1 VYAPDAIEIE
11 LVTASGRTRA
21 LAFFFSSD
29 HGEPVHVHVARDRKA
44 VKFWLGPVRLEY
56 NHGFAS
62 TELNRVTRLVEA
74 HEKELLRAWNE
85 YFKSG
90 R

>member
-1 VYAPDAIEIE
+1 MYAPDAIEIE
-11 LVTASGRTRA
+11 FVTASGRTQA
-21 LAFFFSSD
+21 LAFFFQVIMENRCMCMSPTIGRRRSSGWAPFD
-29 HGEPVHVHVARDRKA
+29 SNTTMV
-44 VKFWLGPVRLEY
+44 
-56 NHGFAS
+56 FAS
-62 TELNRVTRLVEA
+62 TELNRVTRLVEV